1 MAGEAVTVDVLTEI
15 EIARP
20 REEVAAF
27 ASDPGNTIAWY
38 KNIREVEW
46 QTPPPVAVGS
56 RLRFSARFLGRPLE
70 YTYEVK
76 EIDAGRRLVMTT
88 AQGPFPMETTYT
100 WEDAL
105 GGGTRMTLRNRGE
118 ATGFAAV
125 STRLMARAIHR
136 ANNGDLKRLKRLL
149 ERPSKET

>member
-1 MAGEAVTVDVLTEI
+1 VAGDAVTVDVLTEI

-20 REEVAAF
+20 RDEVAAF
-27 ASDPGNTIAWY
+27 ASDPANTTSWY
-38 KNIREVEW
+38 RNIREVEW
-46 QTPPPVAVGS
+46 ETPPPVAVGS

-70 YTYEVK
+70 YTYEVR
-76 EIDAGRRLVMTT
+76 EIEPGRRFVMST

-125 STRLMARAIHR
+125 SARVMARAIHR